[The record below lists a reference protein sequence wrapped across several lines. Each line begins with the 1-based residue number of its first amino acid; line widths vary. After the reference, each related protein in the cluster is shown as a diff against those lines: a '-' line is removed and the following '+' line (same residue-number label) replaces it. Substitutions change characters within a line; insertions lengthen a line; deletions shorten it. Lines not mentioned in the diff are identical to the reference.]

1 MIDVILSYY
10 LICKKRVEEYGFVDC
25 LIVYY
30 GSVVNF
36 FFLESFFIYVFLVE
50 GGFYFR
56 MWFDFLKE
64 VFWVFE
70 LNGWLL

>member
-1 MIDVILSYY
+1 MGVQDIYYFNKYKLKYIDMIDVILSYY

-56 MWFDFLKE
+56 M
-64 VFWVFE
+64 
-70 LNGWLL
+70 